1 MQSKGPIVRAAATF
15 RIMGLMIHP
24 GPDIRLFNAE
34 RLLQAFNGITDDVG
48 ILMGLDA
55 A

>member
-15 RIMGLMIHP
+15 RIIGLMIHS
-24 GPDIRLFNAE
+24 GRDIRLFNAE
-34 RLLQAFNGITDDVG
+34 RLLQAFNGITNDVG
-48 ILMGLDA
+48 ILVSLDA